1 MTTKLMGLLVV
12 VAAAAVVAAAVA
24 VAVVAMA
31 AVAVAAEMVP
41 AMATVQVAAAA
52 VMVAAVVV
60 VNNAQRAGRFLP
72 AFFFVHSCFRH
83 QLEML
88 RVMEVFLCGRAAM
101 GGEALGAQAR

>member
-1 MTTKLMGLLVV
+1 MV
-12 VAAAAVVAAAVA
+12 AVVAAATVAIVA
-24 VAVVAMA
+24 VMVFPIVPVIIVAIIVVAIVAAVVK
-31 AVAVAAEMVP
+31 
-41 AMATVQVAAAA
+41 AAA
-52 VMVAAVVV
+52 VMVAVVV